1 MVKEYRLST
10 EQETKVSAAIRVFAY
25 VEEFTCSPPTFV
37 MIGLTLL
44 ELAMFA
50 YTSIAMSQSETE
62 PKPITWTGPVPYCS
76 HLIFNPRRRWEWW
89 RFISYML
96 VASSF
101 LILSLESSYYKHLFP
116 TPFYPKSFISAM
128 HQSND
133 IQDLRFSIFTYQT
146 FVQPNFLSHIPSHL
160 SLCCVLLVW
169 TTPHSTLSLQ
179 SGICT
184 FACHVITYPHCTKFA
199 ASYILSTS

>member
-1 MVKEYRLST
+1 MWDLDLYFRFPEVVKEYRLST

-96 VASSF
+96 VTSSF
-101 LILSLESSYYKHLFP
+101 LFPLSWILILNTFSPLLLSKKF
-116 TPFYPKSFISAM
+116 FSAM
-128 HQSND
+128 HQSKD
-133 IQDLRFSIFTYQT
+133 IQDLRFSIFMYQT
-146 FVQPNFLSHIPSHL
+146 FVQPNFLSHVPSPL
-160 SLCCVLLVW
+160 SLCCVLLVCW
-169 TTPHSTLSLQ
+169 FGRHHIQHWVCSLAFVHLPVTL
-179 SGICT
+179 
-184 FACHVITYPHCTKFA
+184 
-199 ASYILSTS
+199 